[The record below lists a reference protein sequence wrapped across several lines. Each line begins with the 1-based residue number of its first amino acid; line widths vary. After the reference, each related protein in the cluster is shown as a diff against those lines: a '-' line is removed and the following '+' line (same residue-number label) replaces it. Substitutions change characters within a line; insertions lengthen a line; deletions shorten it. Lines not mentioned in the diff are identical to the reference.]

1 MPNYSMTG
9 RQWKR
14 ETVLTAIRA
23 EAHAGHDLSYSCTE
37 KRVPSLV
44 RAAERTFGN
53 WGAAVNAAGFDYDA
67 IRRYR
72 KWTREKV
79 IERILALH
87 DKGED
92 LSWRNIST
100 RLDPPLAAAAL
111 HAGRFAS
118 WSEAL
123 QAAGLDPGQISRY
136 RRWTLPLLRE
146 ELLALETNGVP
157 LDRVHLAED
166 ASALLAAVYRIGGGL
181 LNERRQ
187 LQRSRRQEYHG
198 QPTRSYGIFA
208 REEDSATDG
217 LLICSS

>member
-1 MPNYSMTG
+1 MPNYSMSG
-9 RQWKR
+9 RLWTR
-14 ETVLTAIRA
+14 ETVLASIRA
-23 EAHAGHDLSYSCTE
+23 EARAGHDLSYSCTE
-37 KRVPSLV
+37 KRVSSLV
-44 RAAERTFGN
+44 RAAERSFGN

-79 IERILALH
+79 IERILALY

-92 LSWRNIST
+92 LSWRNISI

-123 QAAGLDPGQISRY
+123 HAAGLDPTQISRY

-146 ELLALETNGVP
+146 ELLALETKGVP
-157 LDRVHLAED
+157 LDRMHLSAD

-181 LNERRQ
+181 LNERKQ
-187 LQRSRRQEYHG
+187 LQRSRRQEHHAT
-198 QPTRSYGIFA
+198 TRSYGNYE
-208 REEDSATDG
+208 RTEDGAMGS
-217 LLICSS
+217 LLTCSS